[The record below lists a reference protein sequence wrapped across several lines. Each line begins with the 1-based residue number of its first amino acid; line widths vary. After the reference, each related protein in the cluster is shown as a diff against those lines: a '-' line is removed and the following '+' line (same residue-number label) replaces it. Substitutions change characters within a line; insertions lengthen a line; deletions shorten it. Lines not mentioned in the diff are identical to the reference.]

1 MSFADNIFGS
11 YTRNNQKRIREMVK
25 EVKAKV
31 NSYKGSSITSSEIKK
46 RSISLMNDIRSGK
59 SSIEDKLIDA
69 IALCYLATERSI
81 GVSLYDVQL
90 EAALAMREGAIA
102 EVKTGEGKTFIQII
116 EAYLNALD
124 GKGVHVITANDYL
137 IGRDLEETK
146 PVYDLL
152 GLTSGVVYGNDKMTR
167 DERREI
173 YKSDIVYGT
182 AKTLAFDY
190 LLDNTVTKKEDRV
203 FNLPNKYDKNYGKA
217 FNYAIIDE
225 VDSILLDDA
234 TVPLIINGGY
244 PGQKKSDIGEEEFK
258 RRSEINREMYRK
270 AMLLADTLT
279 CKIEA
284 QDELDKNK
292 EIRFKEDCLLYQDDQ
307 KVIFSEKLY
316 KKIYGN
322 KDVSKLSLE
331 EQEYL
336 MNFTVAVENC
346 ILAKFYY
353 KNGEHYVLS
362 NVPVKPGK
370 KPRKEIVLIDEST
383 GRLTP
388 GRRKGHGIH
397 EALEAKEELLAKGKS
412 YHVAIQSPTV
422 TTATCTYPDFMSR
435 YKSGISGMTGTS
447 NIEEFNE
454 IYNLPTYEVP
464 SRLPNI
470 RKDLKESVYLTKN
483 AKYKAIVEEVLKAN
497 ETLQPVLIGT
507 TSVEESV
514 IISKMLEEAG
524 VRHQLLNAVNNEN
537 EAGIIENAGMKG
549 KVTVATNMAGRGS
562 NIRLGEGVKELG
574 GLYVIGTSRNNN
586 ERIDYQLRGRASRQ
600 GEPGK
605 TKYYCS
611 LEDDLVKTRG
621 STELFNAAS
630 SLVKDKDK
638 EITNKN
644 IIKLVDRCQKAQE
657 GFEEKVRITSEKYG
671 KVMTTQKDLMY
682 SQRNMILD
690 TSDVKT
696 LFDRIV
702 PSYTDYLINNCSIDE
717 ISSSLDGIIDTKG
730 LDTTSKESLRESIN
744 SSVLS
749 KIKASISLVDNNEKV
764 RKNMLN
770 VVDSYWIDHLDRL
783 EDLKKQ
789 TSFYTLSGVDP
800 FKEYEHMAN
809 NEFISLNPKIQG
821 EFLLYATNPDLK
833 FGRTI
838 SPEMEGG
845 MYLK

>member
-1 MSFADNIFGS
+1 MSLSDKIFGS
-11 YTRNNQKRIREMVK
+11 YTKNNQKRIKEMVK
-25 EVKAKV
+25 EVKNRI
-31 NSYKGSSITSSEIKK
+31 NSYKGNITKEEIKRK
-46 RSISLMNDIRSGK
+46 SMSLMNEIRSGK
-59 SSIEDKLIDA
+59 STIDDKLIEA
-69 IALCYLATERSI
+69 VALCYLATEKSI
-81 GVSLYDVQL
+81 GISLYDVQL
-90 EAALAMREGAIA
+90 EAALAMKEGCIA
-102 EVKTGEGKTFIQII
+102 EVKTGEGKTFIQIV
-116 EAYLNALD
+116 EAYINALD

-203 FNLPNKYDKNYGKA
+203 FNLEGKHDKNYGKA

-234 TVPLIINGGY
+234 TIPLIINGSY
-244 PGQKKSDIGEEEFK
+244 PGNKKSDIGEEEFK
-258 RRSEINREMYRK
+258 RRSEQNRELYRK
-270 AMLLADTLT
+270 AMLLANSLT
-279 CKIEA
+279 CKIEEK
-284 QDELDKNK
+284 DELDSKK
-292 EIRFKEDCLLYQDDQ
+292 EIRFNEDCLLYKDTER
-307 KVIFSEKLY
+307 VLFSEKLY

-322 KDVSKLSLE
+322 IDVSKLSIE
-331 EQEYL
+331 EQENL
-336 MNFTVAVENC
+336 MNYTVAVENC

-353 KNGEHYVLS
+353 KQNEHYVLS
-362 NVPVKPGK
+362 DVPRIKGK

-383 GRLTP
+383 GRLMP

-397 EALEAKEELLAKGKS
+397 EALEAKEELLSQGKP

-422 TTATCTYPDFMSR
+422 TTATCTFPDFISR
-435 YKSGISGMTGTS
+435 YKNGISGMTGTS

-470 RKDLKESVYLTKN
+470 RKDLNDSVYLTKN
-483 AKYKAIVEEVLKAN
+483 AKYKAIVEEVIEAN
-497 ETLQPVLIGT
+497 KTLQPVLIGT
-507 TSVEESV
+507 TSVEESM
-514 IISKMLEEAG
+514 IISKMLEEVG
-524 VRHQLLNAVNNEN
+524 IRHQLLNAVKNEN

-549 KVTVATNMAGRGS
+549 KVTVATNMAGRGT
-562 NIRLGEGVKELG
+562 NIKLGNGVKELG

-605 TKYYCS
+605 TKYYSS
-611 LEDDLVKTRG
+611 LEDDLVKQRTNKELLETAK
-621 STELFNAAS
+621 ST
-630 SLVKDKDK
+630 VKNKDE
-638 EITNKN
+638 EIKNKN
-644 IIKLVDRCQKAQE
+644 IIKLVNRCQKAQE
-657 GFEEKVRITSEKYG
+657 GFESKTRITSEKYG
-671 KVMTTQKDLMY
+671 KVMTTQKELMY

-690 TSDVKT
+690 TNDVKT

-702 PSYTDYLINNCSIDE
+702 PSYTDYLLNNHSIDE
-717 ISSSLDGIIDTKG
+717 IVDGLNSIIDTKR
-730 LDTTSKESLRESIN
+730 LDITSKESLRESIN
-744 SSVLS
+744 KEVLN
-749 KIKASISLVDNNEKV
+749 KIKISTSINDNNEKV

-789 TSFYTLSGVDP
+789 TSYYSLSGLDP
-800 FKEYEHMAN
+800 IKEYESIAN
-809 NEFISLNPKIQG
+809 KEFISLNPKIQE
-821 EFLLYATNPDLK
+821 EFLIYASNPNLK
-833 FGRTI
+833 FGKTI
-838 SPEMEGG
+838 DPKMEGG

>member
-1 MSFADNIFGS
+1 MSLSDKIFGS
-11 YTRNNQKRIREMVK
+11 YTKNNQKRIKEMVK
-25 EVKAKV
+25 EVKNRI
-31 NSYKGSSITSSEIKK
+31 NSYKENITKEEIKRK
-46 RSISLMNDIRSGK
+46 SMSLMNEIRSGK
-59 SSIEDKLIDA
+59 STIDDKLIEA
-69 IALCYLATERSI
+69 VSLCYLATLKSI
-81 GVSLYDVQL
+81 NIGLYDVQL
-90 EAALAMREGAIA
+90 EAALAMKEGCIA
-102 EVKTGEGKTFIQII
+102 EVKTGEGKTFIQIV

-203 FNLPNKYDKNYGKA
+203 FNLEGKHDKNYGKA

-234 TVPLIINGGY
+234 TVPLIINGSY
-244 PGQKKSDIGEEEFK
+244 PGNKKSDIGEEEFK
-258 RRSEINREMYRK
+258 RRSEQNRELYRK
-270 AMLLADTLT
+270 AMLLANSLT
-279 CKIEA
+279 CKIEEK
-284 QDELDKNK
+284 DELDSKK
-292 EIRFKEDCLLYQDDQ
+292 EIRFNEDCLLYKDTER
-307 KVIFSEKLY
+307 VLFSEKLY

-322 KDVSKLSLE
+322 IDVSKLSIE
-331 EQEYL
+331 EQENL
-336 MNFTVAVENC
+336 MNYTVAVENC

-353 KNGEHYVLS
+353 KQNEHYVLS
-362 NVPVKPGK
+362 DVPRIKGK

-383 GRLTP
+383 GRLMP

-397 EALEAKEELLAKGKS
+397 EALEAKEELLSQGRP

-422 TTATCTYPDFMSR
+422 TTATCTFPDFISR

-470 RKDLKESVYLTKN
+470 RKDLNDSVYLTKN
-483 AKYKAIVEEVLKAN
+483 AKYKAIVEEVIEAN
-497 ETLQPVLIGT
+497 KTLQPVLIGT
-507 TSVEESV
+507 TSVEESM
-514 IISKMLEEAG
+514 IISKMLEEVG
-524 VRHQLLNAVNNEN
+524 IRHQLLNAVKNEN

-549 KVTVATNMAGRGS
+549 KVTVATNMAGRGT
-562 NIRLGEGVKELG
+562 NIKLGNGVKELG

-605 TKYYCS
+605 TKYYSS
-611 LEDDLVKTRG
+611 LEDDLVKQRTNKELLETAK
-621 STELFNAAS
+621 ST
-630 SLVKDKDK
+630 VKNKDE
-638 EITNKN
+638 EIKNKN
-644 IIKLVDRCQKAQE
+644 IIKLVNRCQKAQE
-657 GFEEKVRITSEKYG
+657 GFESKARITSEKYG
-671 KVMTTQKDLMY
+671 KVMTTQKELMY

-690 TSDVKT
+690 TNDVKT

-702 PSYTDYLINNCSIDE
+702 PSYADYLLNNHSIDE
-717 ISSSLDGIIDTKG
+717 IVDSLNSIIDTKR
-730 LDTTSKESLRESIN
+730 LDITSKESLRESIN
-744 SSVLS
+744 KEVLN
-749 KIKASISLVDNNEKV
+749 KIKISTSINDNNEKV

-789 TSFYTLSGVDP
+789 TSYYSLSGLDP
-800 FKEYEHMAN
+800 IKEYESIAN
-809 NEFISLNPKIQG
+809 KEFISLNPKIQE
-821 EFLLYATNPDLK
+821 EFLIYASNPNLK
-833 FGRTI
+833 FGKTI
-838 SPEMEGG
+838 DPKMEGG

>member
-1 MSFADNIFGS
+1 MSLSDKIFGS
-11 YTRNNQKRIREMVK
+11 YTKNNQKRIRLLVS
-25 EVKAKV
+25 EVKDRV
-31 NSYKGSSITSSEIKK
+31 NLYKKSNITSDEIKR
-46 RSISLMNDIRSGK
+46 RSTRLMSDIRSGK
-59 SSIEDKLIDA
+59 STIEDKLIDA
-69 IALCYLATERSI
+69 VALCYLATEKSI
-81 GVSLYDVQL
+81 GISLYDVQL
-90 EAALAMREGAIA
+90 EAALAMREGVVA

-203 FNLPNKYDKNYGKA
+203 FNLPDKHDKNYGKA

-258 RRSEINREMYRK
+258 RRSELNREMYRK

-292 EIRFKEDCLLYQDDQ
+292 EIRFKEDCLLYQDTQ

-316 KKIYGN
+316 RKIYGD

-362 NVPVKPGK
+362 DVPVKPGK

-397 EALEAKEELLAKGKS
+397 EALEAKEELLSKGKS

-470 RKDLKESVYLTKN
+470 RRDLKGSVYLTKN

-549 KVTVATNMAGRGS
+549 RVTVATNMAGRGS
-562 NIRLGEGVKELG
+562 NIRLGNGVKEIG

-586 ERIDYQLRGRASRQ
+586 ERIDNQLRGRASRQ

-605 TKYYCS
+605 TKYYSS
-611 LEDDLVKTRG
+611 LEDDLVRTRG
-621 STELFNAAS
+621 SEELLEAVSKLSKN
-630 SLVKDKDK
+630 KDA
-638 EITNKN
+638 EITDKN
-644 IIKLVDRCQKAQE
+644 IIRLVDRCQKSQE
-657 GFEEKVRITSEKYG
+657 GLEYQSRITSEKYG

-682 SQRNMILD
+682 KQRNMILD
-690 TSDVKT
+690 SPDVKS
-696 LFDRIV
+696 LFDKII
-702 PSYTDYLINNCSIDE
+702 PSYTSYLVDNNSIDE
-717 ISSSLDGIIDTKG
+717 IVDNLKDVIDTS
-730 LDTTSKESLRESIN
+730 LIDMSSKESLAISIKN
-744 SSVLS
+744 ALSKKVRSSVSLS
-749 KIKASISLVDNNEKV
+749 GNDEKV

-770 VVDSYWIDHLDRL
+770 VVDSYWINHLDRL

-789 TSFYTLSGVDP
+789 TAYYSMSSMDP
-800 FKEYEHMAN
+800 FKEYESMAN
-809 NEFISLNPKIQG
+809 HEFVSLNPKIQKD
-821 EFLLYATNPDLK
+821 FLMYAVNPDLK
-833 FGRTI
+833 FGKEI
-838 SPEMEGG
+838 DESMKDG
-845 MYLK
+845 MYLR